1 MNCVCIAADGL
12 NDVNIIIQNNEEH
25 LIDQLLSA
33 IYTKYFTKLN
43 LKELCTTSI
52 WFKKEIHFSGK
63 VEKINHSELDKE
75 PMTGLSI
82 ICLHD
87 IYFKTIIIFN
97 HKYL

>member
-1 MNCVCIAADGL
+1 MNCICIATDGL
-12 NDVNIIIQNNEEH
+12 NNVNIIFQNNEEH
-25 LIDQLLSA
+25 LIDQLLSS
-33 IYTKYFTKLN
+33 IYTKLY

>member
-25 LIDQLLSA
+25 LIDQLLSS
-33 IYTKYFTKLN
+33 IYTKLY

-63 VEKINHSELDKE
+63 VEKINHSGLDKE

-97 HKYL
+97 HKCL